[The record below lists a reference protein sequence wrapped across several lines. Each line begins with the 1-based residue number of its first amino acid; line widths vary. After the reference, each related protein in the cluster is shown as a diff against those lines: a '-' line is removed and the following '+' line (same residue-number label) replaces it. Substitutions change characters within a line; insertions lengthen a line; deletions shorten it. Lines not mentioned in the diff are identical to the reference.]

1 MDYSMYVG
9 PYAQCK
15 VGTTTEEEPF
25 LGCTNTK
32 CINATRDL
40 PTKFCPDCGAP
51 RGERIRMLTV
61 DVVDDYDVGE
71 LLHNLLRTPSGDG
84 YLAWSQQHHM
94 HLWIING
101 SSRLERDPWLDTKAS
116 FFYCPLDPTRIA
128 QEIANFTAYFVSA
141 IETLRTIYGSDA
153 VTVGWGILQ
162 DYC

>member
-101 SSRLERDPWLDTKAS
+101 SSRLERDPALDLSAAFMLDTISA
-116 FFYCPLDPTRIA
+116 
-128 QEIANFTAYFVSA
+128 EIVAREMLAFADLYSLQLQK
-141 IETLRTIYGSDA
+141 LRKVYGADA
-153 VTVGWGILQ
+153 VSLHWGIVQ
-162 DYC
+162 DYS